1 MFCRCGLRHVCHVR
15 LCVRGV
21 GAAAAVAVV
30 CLWVSPPV
38 VPGCLAVWLRP
49 PPGPPHCLL
58 VFCRWGRRRVYH
70 ARLCVQVA
78 EAVVVVAA
86 VCPWVSL
93 PAVCLA
99 AWLLLQLGRG
109 WTLLPLSSVLAA
121 GAVEHCGSADASAT
135 GSLACGVV
143 EDAVLTSLW
152 RRQRGLQSVAAVVPV
167 LDGVGGCCV
176 GCGGGWCGGG
186 CGASPCSVWCHLL
199 LLPLLEVLVGVHRPS
214 RCR

>member
-1 MFCRCGLRHVCHVR
+1 MFYRWGLHRVCHVR
-15 LCVRGV
+15 LCVQDV

-30 CLWVSPPV
+30 SVGVAACCVWVLGCV
-38 VPGCLAVWLRP
+38 VVAATWS
-49 PPGPPHCLL
+49 PHCLL

-70 ARLCVQVA
+70 ARLRVQVA
-78 EAVVVVAA
+78 GAAAVVTA
-86 VCPWVSL
+86 VCPWVSP

-99 AWLLLQLGRG
+99 AWLLLRLGRVD
-109 WTLLPLSSVLAA
+109 LAPLSSVLAA
-121 GAVEHCGSADASAT
+121 GAVEHCGSADASAA
-135 GSLACGVV
+135 GSLACGVE

-186 CGASPCSVWCHLL
+186 CGASPCSVWCHQLRLL
-199 LLPLLEVLVGVHRPS
+199 LLGVLVGVRRPS

>member
-1 MFCRCGLRHVCHVR
+1 MSMGVAAC
-15 LCVRGV
+15 CVSGCLV
-21 GAAAAVAVV
+21 AAAVGS
-30 CLWVSPPV
+30 WVDLAPP
-38 VPGCLAVWLRP
+38 
-49 PPGPPHCLL
+49 
-58 VFCRWGRRRVYH
+58 
-70 ARLCVQVA
+70 
-78 EAVVVVAA
+78 
-86 VCPWVSL
+86 
-93 PAVCLA
+93 
-99 AWLLLQLGRG
+99 
-109 WTLLPLSSVLAA
+109 SSVLAA

-186 CGASPCSVWCHLL
+186 CVLPHSVWCHLL
-199 LLPLLEVLVGVHRPS
+199 LLPLLEVLAGVHRPS